1 MSNNK
6 SYEVDKQ
13 SEWDSSFATLGRIG
27 FLIQALHN
35 AAIYH
40 ANQLYLDVQHQIFT
54 EAQTKFK
61 EPEINKCVLF
71 QQEILTKKSK
81 WGNNIYNSSLI
92 NRGLNGNEN
101 RVNNPKYMQ
110 SWDDIMNTAKDYQIY
125 LMRCMDIHN
134 LLIKESGTAME
145 RFRGM
150 K

>member
-54 EAQTKFK
+54 EAQTR
-61 EPEINKCVLF
+61 
-71 QQEILTKKSK
+71 
-81 WGNNIYNSSLI
+81 SS
-92 NRGLNGNEN
+92 
-101 RVNNPKYMQ
+101 
-110 SWDDIMNTAKDYQIY
+110 
-125 LMRCMDIHN
+125 
-134 LLIKESGTAME
+134 
-145 RFRGM
+145 
-150 K
+150 